1 VFDIEGTAVRVAS
14 GGSPPGKAPT
24 STSSLVRVTK
34 ALRHLIASA
43 EPALVFAHVAA
54 ICVPTVCDRCVIDIS
69 EGGASTYRI
78 RRPGGFWSID
88 DVDESDLGAGAAAPD
103 RPVNDPSPADRSMLY
118 RLGFGGSGGNPAGGG
133 FTGVMTCTWSDAAR
147 PNDVD
152 RRVLQLIVDYAC
164 AVVEG
169 AARRTADGPPSMPGI
184 ADLATPLVPA
194 TRRQAADAVAA
205 ITAVHHRTANVT
217 QNTDLTEHF
226 AVVRWS

>member
-54 ICVPTVCDRCVIDIS
+54 ICVPTVCDRCVIDMS

-88 DVDESDLGAGAAAPD
+88 DVDESDLGAVPLPWIDRSTIRRRRTGRSATDSASVVPAAIPPAAA
-103 RPVNDPSPADRSMLY
+103 SP
-118 RLGFGGSGGNPAGGG
+118 
-133 FTGVMTCTWSDAAR
+133 
-147 PNDVD
+147 
-152 RRVLQLIVDYAC
+152 
-164 AVVEG
+164 E
-169 AARRTADGPPSMPGI
+169 
-184 ADLATPLVPA
+184 
-194 TRRQAADAVAA
+194 
-205 ITAVHHRTANVT
+205 
-217 QNTDLTEHF
+217 
-226 AVVRWS
+226 

>member
-1 VFDIEGTAVRVAS
+1 
-14 GGSPPGKAPT
+14 
-24 STSSLVRVTK
+24 
-34 ALRHLIASA
+34 
-43 EPALVFAHVAA
+43 
-54 ICVPTVCDRCVIDIS
+54 
-69 EGGASTYRI
+69 
-78 RRPGGFWSID
+78 
-88 DVDESDLGAGAAAPD
+88 
-103 RPVNDPSPADRSMLY
+103 
-118 RLGFGGSGGNPAGGG
+118 
-133 FTGVMTCTWSDAAR
+133 MTCTWSDAAR

-169 AARRTADGPPSMPGI
+169 AALRTAYGPPSMPGI

>member
-1 VFDIEGTAVRVAS
+1 
-14 GGSPPGKAPT
+14 
-24 STSSLVRVTK
+24 VTK

-78 RRPGGFWSID
+78 RRPGGLWSID
-88 DVDESDLGAGAAAPD
+88 DVDESDLGAGSLD
-103 RPVNDPSPADRSMLY
+103 RPINDPSPADRSMSY
-118 RLGFGGSGGNPAGGG
+118 RLAFDGSGGNPAGGG

-152 RRVLQLIVDYAC
+152 RKLLRLIADYAC

-169 AARRTADGPPSMPGI
+169 AAPRTADGSRPMPGI
-184 ADLATPLVPA
+184 ADLATTLVPA
-194 TRRQAADAVAA
+194 TRRQAVDAVAA

-217 QNTDLTEHF
+217 QNTGRTEHF
-226 AVVRWS
+226 AVVPRS